1 MVSDG
6 AMTLQEE
13 LTQTSPL
20 QEALQY
26 CQKTITERAFA
37 LEDEWKHTPP
47 VEGFSED
54 NFYSRANLLLVRDA
68 GISEPDLYL
77 YIAAGGFRAHSD
89 AFWYFVP
96 HLEKD
101 HRVVVDSLLCSPSLE
116 SMLNVHVAVR
126 YLDKEFMLNFI
137 EAMWNGEHFGM

>member
-6 AMTLQEE
+6 AMTLREE

-26 CQKTITERAFA
+26 SQKTITERAFA

-47 VEGFSED
+47 VEGFSEE
-54 NFYSRANLLLVRDA
+54 NFYSRATLLLVLDA
-68 GISEPDLYL
+68 GITEHDLFL
-77 YIAAGGFRAHSD
+77 NIAAGGLREHSD

-116 SMLNVHVAVR
+116 SMLNIHVAAGLSS
-126 YLDKEFMLNFI
+126 Y
-137 EAMWNGEHFGM
+137 

>member
-13 LTQTSPL
+13 LTQTNPL

-26 CQKTITERAFA
+26 SQKTITERAFA
-37 LEDEWKHTPP
+37 LEDSWKRTPP

-68 GISEPDLYL
+68 GISEHDLFS
-77 YIAAGGFRAHSD
+77 ISQ
-89 AFWYFVP
+89 
-96 HLEKD
+96 
-101 HRVVVDSLLCSPSLE
+101 RVVSARTVMPSGISGPIWKKTIMLWSILCCA
-116 SMLNVHVAVR
+116 HRA
-126 YLDKEFMLNFI
+126 
-137 EAMWNGEHFGM
+137 

>member
-6 AMTLQEE
+6 AMTLREE

-26 CQKTITERAFA
+26 SQKTITERAFA
-37 LEDEWKHTPP
+37 LEDEWKRTPP
-47 VEGFSED
+47 VEGFSEE

-68 GISEPDLYL
+68 GISEHDLFL

-89 AFWYFVP
+89 AFWYFGS

-101 HRVVVDSLLCSPSLE
+101 HHVVVDSLLCSPSLE

-126 YLDKEFMLNFI
+126 YLDKEFILNFI
-137 EAMWNGEHFGM
+137 EAMWNGEPFGM

>member
-1 MVSDG
+1 MVSDR

-13 LTQTSPL
+13 LTQPNPL

-26 CQKTITERAFA
+26 SQKTITERAFA
-37 LEDEWKHTPP
+37 LEDEWKRTPP
-47 VEGFSED
+47 VEGFSEE
-54 NFYSRANLLLVRDA
+54 NFYSRANLLLVRD
-68 GISEPDLYL
+68 
-77 YIAAGGFRAHSD
+77 IAAGGFRAHSD
-89 AFWYFVP
+89 AFWYFGS

-116 SMLNVHVAVR
+116 SMLNIHVAVR

-137 EAMWNGEHFGM
+137 EAMWNGDPFGM

>member
-6 AMTLQEE
+6 AMTLREE

-26 CQKTITERAFA
+26 SQKTITERAFA

-47 VEGFSED
+47 VEGFSEE
-54 NFYSRANLLLVRDA
+54 NFYSRANLLLVLDA
-68 GISEPDLYL
+68 GISEHDLFL

-116 SMLNVHVAVR
+116 SMLNIHVAAGLSS
-126 YLDKEFMLNFI
+126 Y
-137 EAMWNGEHFGM
+137 